1 MRRGGC
7 LLACLVLLA
16 GCAGEQSAF
25 SAAGEEAIST
35 LRLTWILTLGS
46 VLVFLLVT
54 GALVAALGKPGGM
67 RRRLADPRMV
77 TLGGIVFPMVVLA
90 ILLVYSFALLRAG
103 PASAGAAPLNIAIEG
118 KQWWWR
124 VTYSDAPGGPVE
136 SANELRIPVGETVRL
151 ELTSADVI
159 HSFWVPAYAGKVD
172 MIPGRTNALTL
183 KVTAPGIVRGQCTEY
198 CGGAHA
204 LMAFTVIAMPPAD
217 YAAWLE
223 REAAPAAQGLPG
235 EGEFLR
241 AGCGACHTVRGT
253 PAEGTAGPDL
263 THVASRQTIGAGILA
278 TNPEN
283 FRAWLA
289 RHREIKPGNLMPEY
303 DFLSPAE
310 REAIATYLEALE

>member
-1 MRRGGC
+1 MKRGAC
-7 LLACLVLLA
+7 FLACLALLA

-25 SAAGEEAIST
+25 SATGEEAIST
-35 LRLTWILTLGS
+35 LRLTWILTIGS
-46 VLVFLLVT
+46 VLVFLLVI
-54 GALVAALGKPGGM
+54 GALIAALGRPGAL
-67 RRRLADPRMV
+67 RQRLADPRMV

-90 ILLVYSFALLRAG
+90 ILLIYSFALLRAG
-103 PASAGAAPLNIAIEG
+103 PASAGAAPLNIAVEG

-124 VTYSDAPGGPVE
+124 VTYSDTPGGPVE

-204 LMAFTVIAMPPAD
+204 LMAFRVIAMPPEEF
-217 YAAWLE
+217 AAWLE
-223 REAAPAAQGLPG
+223 REAAPAEQSLPG
-235 EGEFLR
+235 EAEFLR

-253 PAEGTAGPDL
+253 PAEGTAGPEL
-263 THVASRQTIGAGILA
+263 THVASRQTIGAGILQ
-278 TNPEN
+278 TTPEN
-283 FRAWLA
+283 FRTWLD

-303 DFLSPAE
+303 EFLSAAE